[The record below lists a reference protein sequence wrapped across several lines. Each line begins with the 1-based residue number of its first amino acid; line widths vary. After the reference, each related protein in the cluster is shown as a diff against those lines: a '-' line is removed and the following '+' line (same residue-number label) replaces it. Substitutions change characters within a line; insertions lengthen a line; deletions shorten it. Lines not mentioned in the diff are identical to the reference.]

1 MVDTVTKT
9 ITDNVL
15 LQNGDH
21 VLVAVSGGSDSV
33 ALLRIFEILLSEYS
47 LKITVAHLNHGL
59 RGEEA
64 DREEDFVRILSQKMD
79 VAFVSKK
86 IDLLNHKGINGKSI
100 EETCR
105 EERYRFLYETADRIG
120 ATKIATG
127 HHRNDLAETF
137 LINLFRGAGMEGL
150 RGIAP
155 IRNDRLIR
163 PLLNVGREEILHFL
177 HAEGLSFMTDSSN
190 SDQTFLRN
198 SIRGWLL
205 PELERRYN
213 PRLVQAIVRTSQIIR
228 CEDDYMQGVV
238 RRLTDGWRV
247 KESNGDVVVPLP
259 ELLKQHPAVQSRIIK
274 FLLEGMTSSN
284 NGIAYRHV
292 ESALALSRRN
302 DSALSSIDL
311 PAGIVV
317 VKRASSLIIRK
328 TSRNRN
334 NRSCGVTCTGDRRN
348 FEIAAEIPDVIEI
361 PAIRRSIRL
370 EFVDVPQLAEVKQ
383 LPETAFIDYD
393 CLRGPLHVRNW
404 RHGDW
409 IDFLGL
415 GGTKKLKDYFI
426 DRKIPGHLRGSIP
439 LLVDAHSVIWIAGAR
454 ISHRVRI
461 TANTKKVL
469 KIELL

>member
-1 MVDTVTKT
+1 MLDTVTKT

-21 VLVAVSGGSDSV
+21 VLVAVSGGPDSV

-59 RGEEA
+59 RGEDA

-86 IDLLNHKGINGKSI
+86 IDLLNHKRIKGKSI
-100 EETCR
+100 EETGR

-127 HHRNDLAETF
+127 HHRNDLVETF

-150 RGIAP
+150 KGIAP
-155 IRNDRLIR
+155 IRNDCLIR
-163 PLLNVGREEILHFL
+163 PLLNVGREAILHFL

-247 KESNGDVVVPLP
+247 KEGNGDVVVPLP

-292 ESALALSRRN
+292 ESVLALSRRN

-317 VKRASSLIIRK
+317 VKRASSLLIRK
-328 TSRNRN
+328 TSGRRN
-334 NRSCGVTCTGDRRN
+334 SGVTCTGDQRN
-348 FEIAAEIPDVIEI
+348 FDIIVKIPDVLEI
-361 PAIRRSIRL
+361 PTVRCRIRL
-370 EFVDVPQLAEVKQ
+370 EFVDVPQLAEIKQ

-393 CLRGPLHVRNW
+393 CIRGPLHVRNW
-404 RHGDW
+404 RSGDW
-409 IDFLGL
+409 IDFLSL

-426 DRKIPGHLRGSIP
+426 DSKIPGHLRSSVP
-439 LLVDAHSVIWIAGAR
+439 LLVDAHSVVWIAGAR